1 MSGHPRT
8 WFVVLPDTEAPSAVA
23 AVQDTGAARVLH
35 HPSGRPWIIGDW
47 PAAELVD
54 ARAGRVHVAVLGHG
68 NADAGTLRRH
78 AERAADATDPD
89 ALAGRLAG
97 RLDGSFHLLVS
108 AHGTVRAQGTLSG
121 LRRLHHARLHGV
133 PVLADRADVLAE
145 LTGQSVATERLALRL
160 LHPLPHP
167 LALLPLWTGVEP
179 VPYDHGALLTPDGS
193 VRTVRRWRPPAPRRS
208 PAEAAEALGAALE
221 RAVAARTAAGGL
233 VASDLS
239 GGLDSTPLS
248 FLAARGPSELLTV
261 TFGSVDRLHEDA
273 RWADAAAAELPGAR
287 LLVGA
292 DTLPAM
298 FAGLEEP
305 GEQGDEPFAWTRT
318 RARDEH
324 VARELGAR
332 GARLRISGEGGDE
345 VLQLLPAYLRA
356 LARRHPVTAARQ
368 LSGHRARLRWPL
380 RSSLRALADRRTYRD
395 WLADAAEEIEAT
407 TPPPGTTL
415 LGWGMPPR
423 LPPWAA
429 AGTIRTV
436 RAQLL
441 AALDG
446 AEPLAPEHAQHQL
459 LHMVQ
464 HSAGAMRQAVELTA
478 RVGTPYTVPF
488 LDDHVLDACLAADLA
503 LRGTPFA
510 YKPLLTRAMAGL
522 VPEHLLRRTGKG
534 DFSPDA
540 YEGLDRHRR
549 QLADLTQ
556 RSALAEAGLIDASSL
571 RLACVGLYPPGTSY
585 AALDATLGCEQWLRA
600 RTAHRTAPGTANGG
614 PGRTGDAGRASTSPI
629 PGGH

>member
-23 AVQDTGAARVLH
+23 VVQETGAARVLH

-47 PAAELVD
+47 PAAELVS
-54 ARAGRVHVAVLGHG
+54 ARVGEVHLAVLGHSS
-68 NADAGTLRRH
+68 ADTATLRRH
-78 AERAADATDPD
+78 AERPDGADLT
-89 ALAGRLAG
+89 ALAD

-121 LRRLHHARLHGV
+121 LRRLHHARVNGL

-145 LTGQSVATERLALRL
+145 LTGQAVATERLALRL

-167 LALLPLWTGVEP
+167 LGLLSLWTGVES
-179 VPYDHGALLTPDGS
+179 VPYDHSALLAPDGP
-193 VRTVRRWRPPAPRRS
+193 VRTVRRWRPPAPRRP
-208 PAEAAEALGAALE
+208 PAEAAEAVGEAL
-221 RAVAARTAAGGL
+221 RLAVAARTAPGGL
-233 VASDLS
+233 IASDLS

-248 FLAARGPSELLTV
+248 FLAARGPGDLLTV
-261 TFGSVDRLHEDA
+261 TFGSVDQLHGDA
-273 RWADAAAAELPGAR
+273 PWAAAAAAELPGAR

-292 DTLPAM
+292 ETLPAM
-298 FAGLEEP
+298 FAGLEHP

-345 VLQLLPAYLRA
+345 VLQLMPAYLRA
-356 LARRHPVTAARQ
+356 IARRHPVTAARH
-368 LSGHRARLRWPL
+368 LHGHRARLRWRLGP
-380 RSSLRALADRRTYRD
+380 SLRALADRRSYRM
-395 WLADAAEEIEAT
+395 WLADAAEHLAAT
-407 TPPPGTTL
+407 TPPHGAAL
-415 LGWGMPPR
+415 LGWGVPPR
-423 LPPWAA
+423 LPPWADSEA
-429 AGTIRTV
+429 VHTV

-441 AALDG
+441 AAATG
-446 AEPLAPEHAQHQL
+446 AEPLAPVHAQHQL
-459 LHMVQ
+459 LHMVH

-488 LDDHVLDACLAADLA
+488 LDDHVLEACLAADPA
-503 LRGTPFA
+503 LLGTPFA
-510 YKPLLTRAMAGL
+510 YKPLLTLAMAGV
-522 VPEHLLRRTGKG
+522 VPTHLLRRPGKG

-540 YEGLDRHRR
+540 YEGLARHRR
-549 QLADLTQ
+549 QLADLTEQ
-556 RSALAEAGLIDASSL
+556 SALAAAGLIDAAAL
-571 RLACVGLYPPGTSY
+571 RRACVGLYPPGTSY

-600 RTAHRTAPGTANGG
+600 RTTHRTAPTPAPAPADGG
-614 PGRTGDAGRASTSPI
+614 HRNTGTSPT

>member
-1 MSGHPRT
+1 M
-8 WFVVLPDTEAPSAVA
+8 VLPDTEAPSAVA
-23 AVQDTGAARVLH
+23 AVQDTGASRVLH
-35 HPSGRPWIIGDW
+35 HPSGRPWIVGDW
-47 PAAELVD
+47 SATELVH
-54 ARAGRVHVAVLGHG
+54 AAAGGVHVAVLGHSS
-68 NADAGTLRRH
+68 ADLTTLRRH
-78 AERAADATDPD
+78 VERPDGADIGP
-89 ALAGRLAG
+89 LAD

-121 LRRLHHARLHGV
+121 LRRLHHARLRGV

-167 LALLPLWTGVEP
+167 LTLLPLWTGVAS
-179 VPYDHGALLTPDGS
+179 VPYDHSALLAPDGP
-193 VRTVRRWRPPAPRRS
+193 VRTVRRWRPPAPRRP

-221 RAVAARTAAGGL
+221 RAVAARTACGGL

-248 FLAARGPSELLTV
+248 FLAARGPGELLTV
-261 TFGSVDRLHEDA
+261 TFGSVDRLHDDA
-273 RWADAAAAELPGAR
+273 RWADAAAAELPGSR

-298 FAGLEEP
+298 FAGLEHP

-324 VARELGAR
+324 VARELGTR

-345 VLQLLPAYLRA
+345 VLQLMPAHLRM

-368 LSGHRARLRWPL
+368 LHGHRARLRWPL
-380 RSSLRALADRRTYRD
+380 GRSLRALADRRSYRD
-395 WLADAAEEIEAT
+395 WLADAAEHIEAV

-423 LPPWAA
+423 LPPWAGA
-429 AGTIRTV
+429 ETIRTV
-436 RAQLL
+436 RAQVL
-441 AALDG
+441 AAVAG
-446 AEPLAPEHAQHQL
+446 AEPLAPEHAQHQM
-459 LHMVQ
+459 LHMVH
-464 HSAGAMRQAVELTA
+464 HSAAAMRQAVDLTA

-488 LDDHVLDACLAADLA
+488 LDDHVLEACLAADPA

-510 YKPLLTRAMAGL
+510 YKPLLTRAVAGV
-522 VPEHLLRRTGKG
+522 VPAHLLRRPGKG

-540 YEGLDRHRR
+540 HEGLARHRR
-549 QLADLTQ
+549 QLADLTE
-556 RSALAEAGLIDASSL
+556 RSALAEAGLIDAASL
-571 RLACVGLYPPGTSY
+571 RRACVGLYPPGTSY

-600 RTAHRTAPGTANGG
+600 RTAHRTAPAPAPASASAHGGRGTG
-614 PGRTGDAGRASTSPI
+614 GRTAGTSTEPI